1 VVRYATRSDFVPFL
15 WTTTFFDAKSK
26 LSVNLSV
33 RERRWERLSSD
44 ATAAAAAAAAAAA
57 MAS

>member
-1 VVRYATRSDFVPFL
+1 MRREVISCRFCGRQL
-15 WTTTFFDAKSK
+15 FFDAKSK
-26 LSVNLSV
+26 LSVNLSL

-44 ATAAAAAAAAAAA
+44 ATAAAAAAAA